1 VRRAGFDPPDKRSV
15 AAAVR
20 IPAPA
25 AAKAIT
31 PFDEVIASVGDTI
44 STTTLTGW
52 LTKLVAYPTRHS
64 LSSHNLA
71 AGEWLKLQL
80 ASLGWSASFHDFAIS
95 GLNRRNV
102 IATRIG
108 STTPSEHLVVCAH
121 YDSRMSVLSDS
132 TSPAPGAND
141 NGSGTVAL
149 LALAKALAQ
158 IPTKRS
164 IRLIA
169 FSGEEQGLV
178 GSDAYASLAASSG
191 IAIDMLIN
199 LDMIGH
205 PTTANTLIVE
215 RDTGNVTTTND
226 AASQAFANALVQAA
240 SDFAGLSTVLG
251 PIYSSDYMPFEKKGY
266 VCVGGFDGADT
277 TSFYHSSTDTIDKV
291 DISFLRN
298 VIRAVLGA
306 IGRREV
312 MTVGAALIHDP
323 DPITRSG
330 NLGLTP
336 ASPGLD
342 ALRSATWLKDLAAPD
357 VAGYHLSGIDVVL
370 IAGETPTIAPPA
382 RLDGVFSFSRT
393 DAAFEATMAY
403 AYAGRVRDI
412 VTGLGLTSVGPMPL
426 QIDAHASLT
435 RYISASSTLYLGDG
449 SGGVDD
455 GEDGGVICYG
465 MAQAILATQLP
476 GFASSDGVGSGFGG
490 SLSAIL
496 NDEKHVLPVSRGL
509 TAPWAWPTRRH
520 DRDWLFDDPSITT
533 DIAKGQLWAATTF
546 EIFRKLGGDSQWY
559 PAVRSAARDLM
570 IRLHLMANA
579 AVPAS
584 PTTTQ
589 MAQQIEAAD
598 DNLGGWRYAD
608 GLHGKVIYDTF
619 RRRHL
624 TGYPDL
630 AVDVYVDDG
639 RAGGY
644 GSPSGSDLFSENLW
658 DDNYW
663 DTQDIWVR
671 TSPYASPAAQA
682 AGGPADHVEPPTG
695 SPAYLYVRVR
705 NRGTGAAGSGPVTVK
720 AFHCEPGLGLVWPDA
735 WSPMDTPSL
744 AVANILPGPANGVV
758 VGPFDWTPT
767 EVGHECVLVI
777 VESANDPA
785 VTQNLAASA
794 HVNHSD
800 LVPFDNNIA
809 QRNLVPTAPKGT
821 TKRGFWITNPEL
833 EPRTVELRVEDNLPD
848 GWRWRLNLA
857 DPAAVRLGGLER
869 RWVELTIDQA
879 EGAAVTDFRVPA
891 RVTLAGS
898 IEGRGIGGMTFY
910 VAPPEATR
918 PSRPGRAGE
927 VELTNPL
934 LCLNLPWEDLE
945 VEGELE
951 LRMRFRSR
959 P

>member
-1 VRRAGFDPPDKRSV
+1 MRITVRPQSRVDRDPQTDAIRSWFDKTVEPTDKAGRSDEQIAAETLRESADLFGWSPELSDLRAMPSVQAQHATSARFIQEFHGVPVDDSEIVVDIDRAGRVYSIYNHYHYRIPEDLDTKPSFTARRATTLVDRLLEGYDREVSRPELIVYRFRRGENQPPKPAPDLDQLRARLLGAAPQTEIEYGAEILVTRLDKDDVGRDEGPYFLAWDVRVTTSNPAGYWRILIDAKSGRVVNVVDLAQYATAPSSVFDPNPTVTTGDLTLSGSSALATLNGQRGPV
-15 AAAVR
+15 TLQRLNAAVGGQLR
-20 IPAPA
+20 LDGSHVNMEDFESPTYAEPTQPA
-25 AAKAIT
+25 ATADFA
-31 PFDEVIASVGDTI
+31 
-44 STTTLTGW
+44 TTNWTD
-52 LTKLVAYPTRHS
+52 RHF
-64 LSSHNLA
+64 
-71 AGEWLKLQL
+71 L
-80 ASLGWSASFHDFAIS
+80 ASMCYFH
-95 GLNRRNV
+95 
-102 IATRIG
+102 
-108 STTPSEHLVVCAH
+108 
-121 YDSRMSVLSDS
+121 
-132 TSPAPGAND
+132 
-141 NGSGTVAL
+141 
-149 LALAKALAQ
+149 
-158 IPTKRS
+158 
-164 IRLIA
+164 
-169 FSGEEQGLV
+169 
-178 GSDAYASLAASSG
+178 
-191 IAIDMLIN
+191 IDRFQDYI
-199 LDMIGH
+199 
-205 PTTANTLIVE
+205 
-215 RDTGNVTTTND
+215 
-226 AASQAFANALVQAA
+226 Q
-240 SDFAGLSTVLG
+240 TVLG
-251 PIYSSDYMPFEKKGY
+251 MTNAGNFSIPVDPQGLN
-266 VCVGGFDGADT
+266 GADNSHYIPATKKIAFGEGGVPDDADAFVILHEYGHALQDNQNPGFSAYSAGVSEGFGDFLAAVYYDDKHVNPAT
-277 TSFYHSSTDTIDKV
+277 TRGLMMAWDASPWGS
-291 DISFLRN
+291 
-298 VIRAVLGA
+298 AGA
-306 IGRREV
+306 SWAGRRY
-312 MTVGAALIHDP
+312 
-323 DPITRSG
+323 
-330 NLGLTP
+330 
-336 ASPGLD
+336 
-342 ALRSATWLKDLAAPD
+342 D
-357 VAGYHLSGIDVVL
+357 VA
-370 IAGETPTIAPPA
+370 
-382 RLDGVFSFSRT
+382 
-393 DAAFEATMAY
+393 
-403 AYAGRVRDI
+403 
-412 VTGLGLTSVGPMPL
+412 
-426 QIDAHASLT
+426 
-435 RYISASSTLYLGDG
+435 
-449 SGGVDD
+449 
-455 GEDGGVICYG
+455 
-465 MAQAILATQLP
+465 
-476 GFASSDGVGSGFGG
+476 
-490 SLSAIL
+490 
-496 NDEKHVLPVSRGL
+496 
-509 TAPWAWPTRRH
+509 
-520 DRDWLFDDPSITT
+520 WLFDGSEWAGANGHIR
-533 DIAKGQLWAATTF
+533 GQLWAATTF